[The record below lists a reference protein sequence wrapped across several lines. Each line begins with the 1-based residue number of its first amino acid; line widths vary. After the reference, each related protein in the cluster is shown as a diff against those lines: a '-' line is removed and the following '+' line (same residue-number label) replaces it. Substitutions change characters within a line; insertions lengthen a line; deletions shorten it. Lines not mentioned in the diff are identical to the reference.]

1 MIVADFRENIQQM
14 SIIFHYRNENMENYY
29 FEGKYLLRKFG
40 ALGII
45 LYIRKSIFEDFIT
58 RNNILI

>member
-1 MIVADFRENIQQM
+1 M